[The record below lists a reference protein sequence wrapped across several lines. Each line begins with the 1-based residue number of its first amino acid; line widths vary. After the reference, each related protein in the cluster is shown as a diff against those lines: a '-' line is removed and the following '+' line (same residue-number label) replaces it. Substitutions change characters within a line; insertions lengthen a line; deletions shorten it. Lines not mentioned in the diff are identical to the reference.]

1 MSLGSTIAV
10 SVVTFQAG
18 PVDDELS
25 LYASLVPTLK
35 AVYQIQG
42 YYSLVGNFKNRPLFC
57 ENYKT
62 ITLQKVNYTPLFLD
76 IWEKRV
82 YENFAKM
89 HFLKN
94 YDDTHLDKRGDSKYT
109 LKFNLR
115 PHFFNTLHHH

>member
-1 MSLGSTIAV
+1 MSLGSTSAV

-25 LYASLVPTLK
+25 LFASLIATLK

-42 YYSLVGNFKNRPLFC
+42 YHCLVGNFKNRPLFC

-62 ITLQKVNYTPLFLD
+62 ITLQKVNCTPLFLA

-89 HFLKN
+89 HFFEN
-94 YDDTHLDKRGDSKYT
+94 YDDTHLDIRGDSKYT
-109 LKFNLR
+109 PKFNLH